1 MSSRDVTVQGRAQYG
16 PAVPTGA
23 ARLASVTLGTPL
35 VLFLLL
41 RLTPALDRPFPSPM
55 GHFIIVTAVSALAL
69 ALAVAVAW
77 AARSLPDART
87 FFLAMGFLTMS
98 GVFLAHALGTMPRS
112 QAAPAPAAASIP
124 DEPYAA
130 ANEYGEYGP
139 TRAPATP
146 AGVHAH
152 GAPSGGAAA
161 RLQVAG
167 LSAYFS
173 LLLSALCF
181 ALASADLPRR
191 LADGI
196 VHRWTPL
203 ALVVAA
209 LLALYGLTALFA
221 PAAVLRLP
229 IAHWPPYAIAALT
242 WLCLAFAAWRFAHAY
257 RLTALPLQGTMAL
270 GTGLLAEA
278 QLFMV
283 EGRLWAPSWWEY
295 HVVMYLGF
303 LAPVL
308 ALLWQYRRAGDLA
321 VLVEGLFLR
330 HTMRGLQAGDPHAL
344 TALAAAV
351 AAKDSETGAHTER
364 VGELAVRI
372 ARRVGLPEERM
383 EVLRWAG
390 RLHDL
395 GKIGVPNR
403 ILGKPG
409 PLTPAEFDVMK
420 QHPVR
425 GWRVAVRAGVL
436 AQAAPIIRA
445 HHERLDGS
453 GYPDGLRGE
462 AIPLEARIVA
472 VADVWDALTSDRP
485 YRKAMPLAQAVAVI
499 RAEAG
504 SRLDPRCVDA
514 LLAELGLRA
523 AQVA

>member
-1 MSSRDVTVQGRAQYG
+1 MSGDV
-16 PAVPTGA
+16 AVPNRYPHAPVVPTSA
-23 ARLASVTLGTPL
+23 MLLASVTLGAPL
-35 VLFLLL
+35 LLFLIL
-41 RLTPALDRPFPSPM
+41 RLAPALDRPLASPM
-55 GHFIIVTAVSALAL
+55 GHFVIVTAVSALAL
-69 ALAVAVAW
+69 ALAAAVAR

-87 FFLAMGFLTMS
+87 FFLAMGFLAMS
-98 GVFLAHALGTMPRS
+98 GVFLAHALGTMPQS
-112 QAAPAPAAASIP
+112 QTAPTPAAVAVP
-124 DEPYAA
+124 DEPYAVPD
-130 ANEYGEYGP
+130 EYGEYGP
-139 TRAPATP
+139 IGAAATP
-146 AGVHAH
+146 AAAHAH
-152 GAPSGGAAA
+152 GALSTGAAA

-167 LSAYFS
+167 LSAYLS
-173 LLLSALCF
+173 LLVSALCF
-181 ALASADLPRR
+181 ALTGADLPRR

-196 VHRWTPL
+196 VRRWTPL
-203 ALVVAA
+203 ALAVAA
-209 LLALYGLTALFA
+209 LLALYVTTALTA
-221 PAAVLRLP
+221 PTAVLRLP

-257 RLTALPLQGTMAL
+257 RLTALPLQGAMTL
-270 GTGLLAEA
+270 GMGLLAEA

-283 EGRLWAPSWWEY
+283 EGHLWAPSWWEY
-295 HVVMYLGF
+295 HVVMFLGF

-308 ALLWQYRRAGDLA
+308 ALLWQYRRAGDLS

-330 HTMRGLQAGDPHAL
+330 HAVRGLQAGDPHAL
-344 TALAAAV
+344 AALAAAV

-395 GKIGVPNR
+395 GKIGIPNR

-409 PLTPAEFDVMK
+409 PLTPAEFEVMK

-425 GWRVAVRAGVL
+425 GWRVAARAGLL

-453 GYPDGLRGE
+453 GYPDGLRGDE
-462 AIPLEARIVA
+462 IPLEARIVA

-485 YRKAMPLAQAVAVI
+485 YRKAMPLAQAVGII

-514 LLAELGLRA
+514 LFAELGLREM
-523 AQVA
+523 QVA

>member
-1 MSSRDVTVQGRAQYG
+1 MSLPFTTKSRHH
-16 PAVPTGA
+16 TGELTIPGGQL
-23 ARLASVTLGTPL
+23 RLAGILLGVPLALFTLLWL
-35 VLFLLL
+35 V
-41 RLTPALDRPFPSPM
+41 PALDHPFPSPM
-55 GHFIIVTAVSALAL
+55 GHFVVVSAVAALAL
-69 ALAVAVAW
+69 ALAAVVAW

-87 FFLAMGFLTMS
+87 FFLAMGFLAMS
-98 GVFLAHALGTMPRS
+98 AVFLAHALGTMPRS
-112 QAAPAPAAASIP
+112 QATPAPGVVTVP

-130 ANEYGEYGP
+130 ADEYGKYGP
-139 TRAPATP
+139 IGA
-146 AGVHAH
+146 AGVAAAAHAH
-152 GAPSGGAAA
+152 EAPSTGSAA

-167 LSAYFS
+167 LSAYLS
-173 LLLSALCF
+173 LLVSALCF
-181 ALASADLPRR
+181 ALAGADLPHR

-196 VHRWTPL
+196 VRRWLPL
-203 ALVVAA
+203 AMVVAA
-209 LLALYGLTALFA
+209 LLALYVLAALTV
-221 PAAVLRLP
+221 PGAVLRLP
-229 IAHWPPYAIAALT
+229 IAHWPPYATAALT

-270 GTGLLAEA
+270 GMGLLAEA
-278 QLFMV
+278 QLFLV

-295 HVVMYLGF
+295 HVVMLAGF

-308 ALLWQYRRAGDLA
+308 ALLRQYRAAGDLA

-330 HTMRGLQAGDPHAL
+330 HTVRGLQAGDPRAL

-372 ARRVGLPEERM
+372 ARRLGLPEERM
-383 EVLRWAG
+383 EALRWAG

-395 GKIGVPNR
+395 GKIGIPNR
-403 ILGKPG
+403 ILGKSG
-409 PLTPAEFDVMK
+409 PLTPAEFNVMK

-425 GWRVAVRAGVL
+425 GWRVAARAGVL
-436 AQAAPIIRA
+436 AHAAPIIRA

-453 GYPDGLRGE
+453 GYPDGLRGD
-462 AIPLEARIVA
+462 AISLEARIVA

-485 YRKAMPLAQAVAVI
+485 YRKAMPLAQAVALI

-514 LLAELGLRA
+514 LLAELGLREA
-523 AQVA
+523 LVA